1 MKKSHQNLKPYRTRL
16 RYSSSR
22 ESPILNSGHVH
33 IKTGDLHFTENKHLR
48 NLNKN

>member
-1 MKKSHQNLKPYRTRL
+1 MNKSYQNLKPYGTRL
-16 RYSSSR
+16 RHSSSR

-33 IKTGDLHFTENKHLR
+33 IKTGDLHLTENKHLR

>member
-16 RYSSSR
+16 RHSSSS
-22 ESPILNSGHVH
+22 ESPILNCGYVH
-33 IKTGDLHFTENKHLR
+33 IKTGDLHLTENKHPR